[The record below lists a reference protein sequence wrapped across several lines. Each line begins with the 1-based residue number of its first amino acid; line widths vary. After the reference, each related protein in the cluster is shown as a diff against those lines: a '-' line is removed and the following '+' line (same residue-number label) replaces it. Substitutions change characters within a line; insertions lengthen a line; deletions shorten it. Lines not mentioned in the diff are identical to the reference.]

1 MLTLT
6 QKAVELVNRYFKPGI
21 DYKKAGVL
29 LSELIPAKD
38 SLVRETLFD
47 GEEIESLQRRERIQ
61 GVLDEMSLKF
71 GKGTLNLASAK
82 VSRQWCMRRDLLSPC
97 CTTRWDE
104 ILRVS

>member
-1 MLTLT
+1 MAYSRIRFEIQNSATMTLV
-6 QKAVELVNRYFKPGI
+6 Q
-21 DYKKAGVL
+21 VL

-47 GEEIESLQRRERIQ
+47 GEEIETLQRRERIQ

-82 VSRQWCMRRDLLSPC
+82 VSNNWHMKRDRISPC
-97 CTTRWDE
+97 CTTRWEDV
-104 ILRVS
+104 LKVN